1 MRLVKLAEVRVKC
14 VEGRF
19 FAYDD
24 WRDRLFVP
32 PAIII
37 IWLFVRLR
45 LSAGFASWLSGLV
58 VMAGAWGLSQDN
70 QYWVLVG
77 SFGYMLYYFLDYVDG
92 GIARYNGKSGI
103 GGQYL
108 DWIIH
113 VIAAVGTMAGL
124 TVGAIRVT
132 GIWLA
137 PFGIMA
143 LIAASLTMARFSMAW
158 FAICM
163 ERQQRVFKDAP
174 LETSATF
181 SPQPPKRL
189 YAFIRRFSALLFH
202 ENYAIFLL
210 PLLALCQLYIKNMP
224 DFRVGLVLAG
234 GTIYLYVMFS
244 EVQRLASKNYL
255 DNAYNKLFSNAR
267 PDLPKDHFFG

>member
-1 MRLVKLAEVRVKC
+1 MSLVKLAEVRAKC
-14 VEGRF
+14 QEGRF
-19 FAYDD
+19 FAYSD

-37 IWLFVRLR
+37 IWLFVRLG

-70 QYWVLVG
+70 HYWVLAG
-77 SFGYMLYYFLDYVDG
+77 SFGYMLFYLLDYVDG
-92 GIARYNGKSGI
+92 GIARYNRKSGM

-113 VIAAVGTMAGL
+113 IIAAVGTMAGL

-132 GIWLA
+132 GIWIA

-143 LIAASLTMARFSMAW
+143 LIAASLTTARFSMAW
-158 FAICM
+158 FTICM
-163 ERQQRVFKDAP
+163 ERQQRVYKGAP
-174 LETSATF
+174 LDSSVVF
-181 SPQPPKRL
+181 SPQPAGKTYSFLRK
-189 YAFIRRFSALLFH
+189 FSALLFH
-202 ENYAIFLL
+202 ENYAIFIL
-210 PLLALCQLYIKNMP
+210 PLLALCQLCVKTMP
-224 DFRVGLVLAG
+224 DFRVGLVLLG

-244 EVQRLASKNYL
+244 EVQRLASQNHL
-255 DNAYNKLFSNAR
+255 DNAYNRLFSNAR